1 MNDSRWATESAGR
14 MGVDA
19 THLAAYLNRTSQS
32 GPKARFASGLRVIL
46 VGLRPRQLS

>member
-1 MNDSRWATESAGR
+1 

-19 THLAAYLNRTSQS
+19 THLAAYLNRS
-32 GPKARFASGLRVIL
+32 GQAGPEARFASGLRVIL